1 MTASSK
7 AFRVRST
14 VFAPLG
20 DASRAALV
28 EQRLGEAIRSGLLTD
43 GERLPSESELAQLLG
58 VATVTAREALVG
70 LRSDGLVTT
79 VRGRHGGSFV
89 TRPPVPDDSHLTQ
102 QLRSITRTELFDRG
116 ALYLVAF
123 CGVAELAAERAD
135 TSDVAELRGLD
146 LGIDTEVSTWRH
158 NETEFALALAGIVRS
173 AHLAREVVR
182 LESEVGV
189 LLRLPLVD
197 PEHRR
202 CIADHRRTVVDAVAR
217 NSGPDSRRAARGYI
231 DDALKATM
239 RYREAQL

>member
-1 MTASSK
+1 MTATSK

-89 TRPPVPDDSHLTQ
+89 TRPSVADDTHLTQ

-135 TSDVAELRGLD
+135 SSDVADLRGLD
-146 LGIDTEVSTWRH
+146 LDIDAEVSTWRH
-158 NETEFALALAGIVRS
+158 NESEFALALAGIVRS
-173 AHLAREVVR
+173 AHLARQIVR

-189 LLRLPLVD
+189 LLRLPLTD
-197 PEHRR
+197 PQHRRRIAEHRG
-202 CIADHRRTVVDAVAR
+202 AVVDAVSHNNGDHA
-217 NSGPDSRRAARGYI
+217 RRAARGYI

-239 RYREAQL
+239 RYREASL

>member
-1 MTASSK
+1 MTAISK

-89 TRPPVPDDSHLTQ
+89 TRPLVADDSHLTQ
-102 QLRSITRTELFDRG
+102 QLREITRTELFDRG
-116 ALYLVAF
+116 ALYQVAF

-135 TSDVAELRGLD
+135 ASDVAELRSLD
-146 LGIDTEVSTWRH
+146 LTIDAEISTWRH

-173 AHLAREVVR
+173 AHLARHIVG
-182 LESEVGV
+182 LESEIGV

-197 PEHRR
+197 AQHRRGIAEHRSA
-202 CIADHRRTVVDAVAR
+202 ITDAVAR
-217 NSGPDSRRAARGYI
+217 NSSADARRAARGYL
-231 DDALKATM
+231 DDALKATL
-239 RYREAQL
+239 RYREASL

>member
-1 MTASSK
+1 MTATSK

-28 EQRLGEAIRSGLLTD
+28 EQRLAEAIRSGLLAD

-89 TRPPVPDDSHLTQ
+89 TRPSVADDTHLTE
-102 QLRSITRTELFDRG
+102 QLTSIPRTELFDRA

-135 TSDVAELRGLD
+135 SSDIADLRTLD
-146 LGIDTEVSTWRH
+146 LDLDADVSTWRH

-173 AHLAREVVR
+173 AHLAREIVR
-182 LESEVGV
+182 LESEIGV
-189 LLRLPLVD
+189 LLRLALAEPSHRRRTA
-197 PEHRR
+197 EHRQ
-202 CIADHRRTVVDAVAR
+202 AVVAAVAANAGDLAR
-217 NSGPDSRRAARGYI
+217 AAARGYI
-231 DDALKATM
+231 DEAIKATM
-239 RYREAQL
+239 RYREGQL